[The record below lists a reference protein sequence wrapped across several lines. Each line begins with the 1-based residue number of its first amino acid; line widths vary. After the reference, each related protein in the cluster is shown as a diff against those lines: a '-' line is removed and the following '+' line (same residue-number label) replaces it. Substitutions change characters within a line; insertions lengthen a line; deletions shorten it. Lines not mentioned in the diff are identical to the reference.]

1 MALVGNVAWE
11 LNETI
16 LLATRS
22 LGWVIWAERLSFTL
36 LGQITGASQT
46 SRTERNKSSQMK
58 PMPRAQFQP
67 HLVTGPFLAN
77 YFLSLGFPV

>member
-1 MALVGNVAWE
+1 MALAGNVAWE

-16 LLATRS
+16 LLAIRS

-36 LGQITGASQT
+36 LGQIPGASQT
-46 SRTERNKSSQMK
+46 SRTERKRSSQMK

-67 HLVTGPFLAN
+67 YLVTASFLAN
-77 YFLSLGFPV
+77 HFLSLGFPV